1 VPDLK
6 LVLVSVAQ
14 LVGAGRVTSLPAVSP
29 VIGVLMRLLSEM
41 PAGLQLAAIVILS
54 AGLLVALCARRRR
67 AGQIDRDHVAAVT
80 RQPRAIT

>member
-1 VPDLK
+1 MWWSIVDVK
-6 LVLVSVAQ
+6 SA
-14 LVGAGRVTSLPAVSP
+14 LPAVSP

-54 AGLLVALCARRRR
+54 AGLLVAATAPALCARRRR